1 MHGRVCTRHGW
12 SYSNVGKGTNFLGTE
27 QERSRYG
34 LSTDLGRFNIKIS
47 DKWVKNGVGAFLII

>member
-1 MHGRVCTRHGW
+1 MHGRVRTRHGW
-12 SYSNVGKGTNFLGTE
+12 ILSNVGKGTNFPDTE

-47 DKWVKNGVGAFLII
+47 DKWPESGVGAFLII

>member
-1 MHGRVCTRHGW
+1 MHGRVRTRHGW
-12 SYSNVGKGTNFLGTE
+12 ILSNVGKGTNFLGTE

-47 DKWVKNGVGAFLII
+47 DKWVKSGVGAFLII